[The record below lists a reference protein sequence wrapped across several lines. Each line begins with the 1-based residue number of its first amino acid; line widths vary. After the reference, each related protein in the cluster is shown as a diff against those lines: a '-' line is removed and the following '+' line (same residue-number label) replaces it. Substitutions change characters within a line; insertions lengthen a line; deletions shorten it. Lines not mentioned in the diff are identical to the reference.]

1 VRPNLDVE
9 DGFASFALEDGFAA
23 SDCVVVVVV
32 VVAAAFPRAFPRGEF
47 TFGANAL
54 SRLTCTRSVV
64 VVVVDGTRP
73 RPSPT
78 APEDSSFARARA
90 DDAPDAACSAI
101 ARHARRHPPQPRV
114 SRVVVVVVVVV
125 DAHEIRASPC
135 DDASRRITSINY
147 THHICH
153 VTRADDA
160 RE

>member
-64 VVVVDGTRP
+64 VVVVVDGTRP

-90 DDAPDAACSAI
+90 DDASDTACSAI

-125 DAHEIRASPC
+125 VDAHE
-135 DDASRRITSINY
+135 
-147 THHICH
+147 
-153 VTRADDA
+153 
-160 RE
+160 